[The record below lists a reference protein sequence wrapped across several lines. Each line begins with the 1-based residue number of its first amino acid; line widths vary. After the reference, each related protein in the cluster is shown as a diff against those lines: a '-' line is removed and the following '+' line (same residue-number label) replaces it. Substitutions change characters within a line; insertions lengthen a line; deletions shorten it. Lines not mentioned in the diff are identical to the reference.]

1 MASTLA
7 DPYFSLY
14 VLALGGSYFDISLT
28 SAVGNLLMLIPI
40 FFAGSL
46 TDVVGRKRLVVF
58 FGFLLTAIYILF
70 SQAPSWEFLLIGQA
84 LNFLING
91 FRGPA
96 FSAILADS
104 TNPED
109 RVFALALW
117 QRIPQVMTLI
127 SPFIGG
133 LIIDRL
139 GIVQAMRIFYLITFF
154 TCLIAQ
160 LLRYKYLKETVPRIN
175 GAVFRTLKSAII
187 EIKELPSKIPRQ
199 VLYIIGINGL
209 LSFAASIPAS
219 YWVIYATTDIIGL
232 TASEWGL
239 STTVHTIIMIVFT
252 IIFSLL
258 ANKFGRTK
266 NIIVSLIVT
275 PFIVIL
281 FPFSNNITEILIL
294 RIALSL
300 AMSLRSA
307 ALSAIF
313 IDYSPKFFR
322 GRINALQRLATRP
335 MAVFGSLLGGYLY
348 QDYSKSSP
356 FFVNALVIGAAGITF
371 LLLIKE
377 PSQYEE

>member
-1 MASTLA
+1 MASSLA

-28 SAVGNLLMLIPI
+28 SAVGNLLMLVPI
-40 FFAGSL
+40 FFAGAL
-46 TDVVGRKRLVVF
+46 TDVIGRKRLVVF
-58 FGFLLTAIYILF
+58 FGFGLTSIYIIF
-70 SQAPSWEFLLIGQA
+70 SQAPSWEFLLVGQA

-104 TNPED
+104 TRPED

-133 LIIDRL
+133 LVIDRL
-139 GIVQAMRIFYLITFF
+139 GVIQAMRLFYIITFF
-154 TCLIAQ
+154 TCFTAQ
-160 LLRYKYLKETVPRIN
+160 LLRYKYLKETVTHIN
-175 GAVFRTLKSAII
+175 RAILGTLKSAIV
-187 EIKELPSKIPRQ
+187 EIKELPSKIPKQ
-199 VLYIIGINGL
+199 VLYIIVINAL

-219 YWVIYATTDIIGL
+219 YWVIYATNDVIGL

-239 STTVHTIIMIVFT
+239 STMVHTMIMIVFT
-252 IIFSLL
+252 ILFSFV

-266 NIIVSLIVT
+266 NIIVSLLVT
-275 PFIVIL
+275 PFIIAL
-281 FPFSNNITEILIL
+281 FPISTNFTEILLL
-294 RIALSL
+294 RAALSL

-307 ALSAIF
+307 SLSAIF
-313 IDYSPKFFR
+313 IDYSPRLFR

-348 QDYSKSSP
+348 QDFSKSSP

-377 PSQYEE
+377 PTTYEE